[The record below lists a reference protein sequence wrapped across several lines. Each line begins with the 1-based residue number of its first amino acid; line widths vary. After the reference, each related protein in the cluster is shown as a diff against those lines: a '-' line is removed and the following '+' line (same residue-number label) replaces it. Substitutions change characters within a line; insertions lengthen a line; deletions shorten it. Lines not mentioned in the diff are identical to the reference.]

1 MTDKTIVKIIKL
13 LRCAFKQAVRWE
25 LIGKNPFDNVVLP
38 KTEYKKRDIWNT
50 DTIRKALDE
59 CTDSKLYIAMNLSFA
74 CSLRLGEI
82 LGLTWDNVHI
92 EDANIAADDAY
103 IFIDKELVRCT
114 KQAIEMLGEK
124 DIYHIFIPLMPN
136 TSTRLVLKKPKV
148 SVAKA
153 QHDAMEK
160 ALSDA
165 GFGLQFIPVSPSA
178 VKAEEKA
185 VTKKA
190 EKPKQSVKEVK
201 PEKAEEPVKAEIKTE
216 AVEAEPEAAPAKAET
231 EEAPPVT
238 DPLLTVVNNIE
249 SGSIKVDEQTGEVIE
264 QQAAAEDEPTPVSYD
279 KTTPI
284 DEICAV
290 MTLEDAKNY
299 VIDGGP
305 YNGWKVGTLAERR
318 PVKVLEMIIEKY
330 PTEDNIL
337 RAATKLIL
345 DSMK

>member
-1 MTDKTIVKIIKL
+1 MKSDNSAVVYNAESTAAGLNRVKGFDPLKYARSTENGAVLDLPYQKLWFRLRHPNGKIRIFIK
-13 LRCAFKQAVRWE
+13 
-25 LIGKNPFDNVVLP
+25 
-38 KTEYKKRDIWNT
+38 
-50 DTIRKALDE
+50 
-59 CTDSKLYIAMNLSFA
+59 NLS
-74 CSLRLGEI
+74 EK
-82 LGLTWDNVHI
+82 
-92 EDANIAADDAY
+92 IAAVEARVYFDRADSEPAANCIISGVDAE
-103 IFIDKELVRCT
+103 D
-114 KQAIEMLGEK
+114 
-124 DIYHIFIPLMPN
+124 
-136 TSTRLVLKKPKV
+136 KV

-165 GFGLQFIPVSPSA
+165 GFGLQFIPVNPSA
-178 VKAEEKA
+178 AKSEEKA
-185 VTKKA
+185 VAKKA
-190 EKPKQSVKEVK
+190 EKPKQPVKEVK

-216 AVEAEPEAAPAKAET
+216 PVKAEPETVPVKAET

-238 DPLLTVVNNIE
+238 DPLLSVVNNIE
-249 SGSIKVDEQTGEVIE
+249 NGSIKVDEQTGEVIE

-318 PVKVLEMIIEKY
+318 PVKVLKVIIEKY

>member
-1 MTDKTIVKIIKL
+1 MKSDNSAVVYNAESTAAGLNRVKGFDPLKYVRSTENGAVLDLPYQKLWFRLRHPNGKIRIFIK
-13 LRCAFKQAVRWE
+13 
-25 LIGKNPFDNVVLP
+25 
-38 KTEYKKRDIWNT
+38 
-50 DTIRKALDE
+50 
-59 CTDSKLYIAMNLSFA
+59 NLS
-74 CSLRLGEI
+74 EK
-82 LGLTWDNVHI
+82 
-92 EDANIAADDAY
+92 IAAVEARVYFDRADSEPAANCIISGVDAE
-103 IFIDKELVRCT
+103 D
-114 KQAIEMLGEK
+114 
-124 DIYHIFIPLMPN
+124 
-136 TSTRLVLKKPKV
+136 KV

-165 GFGLQFIPVSPSA
+165 GFGLQFIPVNPSA
-178 VKAEEKA
+178 AKAEENA
-185 VTKKA
+185 VIKKA
-190 EKPKQSVKEVK
+190 EKPKQPAKEVK

-216 AVEAEPEAAPAKAET
+216 AVKAEPETAPAKAET

-249 SGSIKVDEQTGEVIE
+249 GNSIKVDEQTGEVIE

>member
-1 MTDKTIVKIIKL
+1 MKSDNSAVVYNAESTAAGLNRVKGFDPLKYVRSTENGAVLDLPYQKLWFRLRHPNGKIRIFIK
-13 LRCAFKQAVRWE
+13 
-25 LIGKNPFDNVVLP
+25 
-38 KTEYKKRDIWNT
+38 
-50 DTIRKALDE
+50 
-59 CTDSKLYIAMNLSFA
+59 NLS
-74 CSLRLGEI
+74 EK
-82 LGLTWDNVHI
+82 
-92 EDANIAADDAY
+92 IAAVEARVYFDRADSEPAANCIISGVDAE
-103 IFIDKELVRCT
+103 D
-114 KQAIEMLGEK
+114 
-124 DIYHIFIPLMPN
+124 
-136 TSTRLVLKKPKV
+136 KV

-165 GFGLQFIPVSPSA
+165 GFGLQFIPVNPSG

-190 EKPKQSVKEVK
+190 EKPKQPAKEVK

-216 AVEAEPEAAPAKAET
+216 AVKAEPEAAPAKAET

>member
-1 MTDKTIVKIIKL
+1 M
-13 LRCAFKQAVRWE
+13 
-25 LIGKNPFDNVVLP
+25 
-38 KTEYKKRDIWNT
+38 
-50 DTIRKALDE
+50 
-59 CTDSKLYIAMNLSFA
+59 
-74 CSLRLGEI
+74 
-82 LGLTWDNVHI
+82 
-92 EDANIAADDAY
+92 
-103 IFIDKELVRCT
+103 
-114 KQAIEMLGEK
+114 
-124 DIYHIFIPLMPN
+124 
-136 TSTRLVLKKPKV
+136 
-148 SVAKA
+148 
-153 QHDAMEK
+153 
-160 ALSDA
+160 
-165 GFGLQFIPVSPSA
+165 
-178 VKAEEKA
+178 
-185 VTKKA
+185 
-190 EKPKQSVKEVK
+190 KEVK

-216 AVEAEPEAAPAKAET
+216 AVKAEPETAPAKAET

-264 QQAAAEDEPTPVSYD
+264 QQAAAEGEPAPVSYD

-318 PVKVLEMIIEKY
+318 PVKVLEVIIEKY

-337 RAATKLIL
+337 RAATRLIL

>member
-1 MTDKTIVKIIKL
+1 MKSDNSAVVYNAESTAAGLNRVKGFDPLKYVRSTENGAVLDLPYQKLWFRLRHPNGKIRIFIK
-13 LRCAFKQAVRWE
+13 
-25 LIGKNPFDNVVLP
+25 
-38 KTEYKKRDIWNT
+38 
-50 DTIRKALDE
+50 
-59 CTDSKLYIAMNLSFA
+59 NLS
-74 CSLRLGEI
+74 EK
-82 LGLTWDNVHI
+82 
-92 EDANIAADDAY
+92 IAAVEARVYFDRADSEPAANCIISGVDAE
-103 IFIDKELVRCT
+103 D
-114 KQAIEMLGEK
+114 
-124 DIYHIFIPLMPN
+124 
-136 TSTRLVLKKPKV
+136 KV

-165 GFGLQFIPVSPSA
+165 GFGLQFIPVNPSA
-178 VKAEEKA
+178 AKSEENA
-185 VTKKA
+185 VFKKA
-190 EKPKQSVKEVK
+190 EKPKQPAKEVK

-216 AVEAEPEAAPAKAET
+216 AVKAEPETAPAKAET

-238 DPLLTVVNNIE
+238 DPLLSVVNNIE
-249 SGSIKVDEQTGEVIE
+249 NSSIKVDEQTGEVIE
-264 QQAAAEDEPTPVSYD
+264 QHAAAEDEPTPVSYD

>member
-1 MTDKTIVKIIKL
+1 MKSDNSAVVYNAESTAAGLNRVKGFDPLKYVRSTENGAVLDLPYQKLWFRLRHPNGKIRIFIK
-13 LRCAFKQAVRWE
+13 
-25 LIGKNPFDNVVLP
+25 
-38 KTEYKKRDIWNT
+38 
-50 DTIRKALDE
+50 
-59 CTDSKLYIAMNLSFA
+59 NLS
-74 CSLRLGEI
+74 EK
-82 LGLTWDNVHI
+82 
-92 EDANIAADDAY
+92 IAAVEARVYFDRADSEPAANCIISGVDAE
-103 IFIDKELVRCT
+103 D
-114 KQAIEMLGEK
+114 
-124 DIYHIFIPLMPN
+124 
-136 TSTRLVLKKPKV
+136 KV

-165 GFGLQFIPVSPSA
+165 GFGLQFISVNPSG

-190 EKPKQSVKEVK
+190 EKPKQPAKEVK

-216 AVEAEPEAAPAKAET
+216 AVKAEPEAAPAKAET

-249 SGSIKVDEQTGEVIE
+249 GNSIKVDEQTGEVIE
-264 QQAAAEDEPTPVSYD
+264 QQAAAEGEPAPVSYD

>member
-1 MTDKTIVKIIKL
+1 MKSDNSAVVYNAESTAAGLNRVKGFDPLKYVRSTENGEVLDLPYQKLWFRLRHPNGKIRIFIK
-13 LRCAFKQAVRWE
+13 
-25 LIGKNPFDNVVLP
+25 
-38 KTEYKKRDIWNT
+38 
-50 DTIRKALDE
+50 
-59 CTDSKLYIAMNLSFA
+59 NLS
-74 CSLRLGEI
+74 EK
-82 LGLTWDNVHI
+82 
-92 EDANIAADDAY
+92 IAAVEARVYFDRADSEPAANCIISGVDAE
-103 IFIDKELVRCT
+103 D
-114 KQAIEMLGEK
+114 
-124 DIYHIFIPLMPN
+124 
-136 TSTRLVLKKPKV
+136 KV

-165 GFGLQFIPVSPSA
+165 GFGLQFIPTNPSA
-178 VKAEEKA
+178 AKSEENA
-185 VTKKA
+185 VIKKA
-190 EKPKQSVKEVK
+190 EKPKQPVKEVK
-201 PEKAEEPVKAEIKTE
+201 PEKAEAPAKVTETPELKAEIKTE
-216 AVEAEPEAAPAKAET
+216 TVKTEPETVPVKVET
-231 EEAPPVT
+231 EETPPVT

-264 QQAAAEDEPTPVSYD
+264 QQAAAEGEPTPVSYD

>member
-1 MTDKTIVKIIKL
+1 MKSDNSAVVYNAESTAAGLNRVKGFDPLKYVRSTENGAVLDLPYQKLWFRLRHPNGKIRIFIK
-13 LRCAFKQAVRWE
+13 
-25 LIGKNPFDNVVLP
+25 
-38 KTEYKKRDIWNT
+38 
-50 DTIRKALDE
+50 
-59 CTDSKLYIAMNLSFA
+59 NLS
-74 CSLRLGEI
+74 EK
-82 LGLTWDNVHI
+82 
-92 EDANIAADDAY
+92 IAAVEARVYFDRADSEPAANCIISGVDAE
-103 IFIDKELVRCT
+103 D
-114 KQAIEMLGEK
+114 
-124 DIYHIFIPLMPN
+124 
-136 TSTRLVLKKPKV
+136 KV

-165 GFGLQFIPVSPSA
+165 GFGLQFISVNPSG

-190 EKPKQSVKEVK
+190 EKPKQPAKEVK

-216 AVEAEPEAAPAKAET
+216 AVKAEPETAPAKAET
-231 EEAPPVT
+231 EEAPHVT

>member
-1 MTDKTIVKIIKL
+1 MKSDNSAVVYNAESTAAGLNRVKGFDPLKYVRSTENGAVLDLPYQKLWFRLRHPNGKIRIFIK
-13 LRCAFKQAVRWE
+13 
-25 LIGKNPFDNVVLP
+25 
-38 KTEYKKRDIWNT
+38 
-50 DTIRKALDE
+50 
-59 CTDSKLYIAMNLSFA
+59 NLS
-74 CSLRLGEI
+74 EK
-82 LGLTWDNVHI
+82 
-92 EDANIAADDAY
+92 IAAVEARVYFDRADSEPAANCIISGVDAE
-103 IFIDKELVRCT
+103 D
-114 KQAIEMLGEK
+114 
-124 DIYHIFIPLMPN
+124 
-136 TSTRLVLKKPKV
+136 KV

-165 GFGLQFIPVSPSA
+165 GFGLQFISVNPSA

-190 EKPKQSVKEVK
+190 EKPKQPAKEVK

-216 AVEAEPEAAPAKAET
+216 AVKAEPETAPAKAET

>member
-1 MTDKTIVKIIKL
+1 MKSDNSAVVYNAESTAAGLNRVKGFDPLKYVRSTENGAVLDLPYQKLWFRLRHPNGKIRIFIK
-13 LRCAFKQAVRWE
+13 
-25 LIGKNPFDNVVLP
+25 
-38 KTEYKKRDIWNT
+38 
-50 DTIRKALDE
+50 
-59 CTDSKLYIAMNLSFA
+59 NLS
-74 CSLRLGEI
+74 EK
-82 LGLTWDNVHI
+82 
-92 EDANIAADDAY
+92 IAAVEARVYFDRADSEPAANCIISGVDAE
-103 IFIDKELVRCT
+103 D
-114 KQAIEMLGEK
+114 
-124 DIYHIFIPLMPN
+124 
-136 TSTRLVLKKPKV
+136 KV

-165 GFGLQFIPVSPSA
+165 GFGLQFISVNPSA

-185 VTKKA
+185 VTKKS
-190 EKPKQSVKEVK
+190 EKPKQPAKEVK
-201 PEKAEEPVKAEIKTE
+201 PEKAEEPVNAEIKTE
-216 AVEAEPEAAPAKAET
+216 AVKAEPETAPAKAET
-231 EEAPPVT
+231 EEATPVT
-238 DPLLTVVNNIE
+238 DPLLSVVNNIE
-249 SGSIKVDEQTGEVIE
+249 NSSIKVDEQTGEVIE
-264 QQAAAEDEPTPVSYD
+264 QQAAAEDELTPVSYD

>member
-1 MTDKTIVKIIKL
+1 MKSDNSAVVYNAESTAAGLNRVKGFDPLKYVRSTENGAVLDLPYQKLWFRLRHPNGKIRIFIK
-13 LRCAFKQAVRWE
+13 
-25 LIGKNPFDNVVLP
+25 
-38 KTEYKKRDIWNT
+38 
-50 DTIRKALDE
+50 
-59 CTDSKLYIAMNLSFA
+59 NLS
-74 CSLRLGEI
+74 EK
-82 LGLTWDNVHI
+82 
-92 EDANIAADDAY
+92 IAAVEARVYFDRADSEPAANCIISGVDAE
-103 IFIDKELVRCT
+103 D
-114 KQAIEMLGEK
+114 
-124 DIYHIFIPLMPN
+124 
-136 TSTRLVLKKPKV
+136 KV

-165 GFGLQFIPVSPSA
+165 GFGLQFIPTNPSA
-178 VKAEEKA
+178 AKSEENA
-185 VTKKA
+185 VIKKA
-190 EKPKQSVKEVK
+190 EKPKQPVKEVK
-201 PEKAEEPVKAEIKTE
+201 PEKAEAPAKVTETPELKAEIKTE
-216 AVEAEPEAAPAKAET
+216 TVKTEPETVPVKVET
-231 EEAPPVT
+231 EETPPVT

-264 QQAAAEDEPTPVSYD
+264 QQAAAEGEPTPVSYD

>member
-1 MTDKTIVKIIKL
+1 MKSDNSAVVYNAESTAAGLNRVKGFDPLKYVRSTENGAVLDLPYQKLWFRLRHPNGKIRIFIK
-13 LRCAFKQAVRWE
+13 
-25 LIGKNPFDNVVLP
+25 
-38 KTEYKKRDIWNT
+38 
-50 DTIRKALDE
+50 
-59 CTDSKLYIAMNLSFA
+59 NLS
-74 CSLRLGEI
+74 EK
-82 LGLTWDNVHI
+82 
-92 EDANIAADDAY
+92 IAAVEARVYFDRADSEPAANCIISGVDAE
-103 IFIDKELVRCT
+103 D
-114 KQAIEMLGEK
+114 
-124 DIYHIFIPLMPN
+124 
-136 TSTRLVLKKPKV
+136 KV

-165 GFGLQFIPVSPSA
+165 GFGLQFISVNPSA

-190 EKPKQSVKEVK
+190 EKPKQPAKEVK

-216 AVEAEPEAAPAKAET
+216 AVKAEPEAAPAKAET

-264 QQAAAEDEPTPVSYD
+264 QQAAAEGEPTPVSYD

-299 VIDGGP
+299 VIDGGL

>member
-1 MTDKTIVKIIKL
+1 MKSDNSAVLYNAESTAAGLNRVKGFDPLKYVRSTENGAVLDLPYQKLWFRLRHPNGKIRIFIK
-13 LRCAFKQAVRWE
+13 
-25 LIGKNPFDNVVLP
+25 
-38 KTEYKKRDIWNT
+38 
-50 DTIRKALDE
+50 
-59 CTDSKLYIAMNLSFA
+59 NLS
-74 CSLRLGEI
+74 EK
-82 LGLTWDNVHI
+82 
-92 EDANIAADDAY
+92 IAAVEARVYFDRADSEPAANCIISGVDAE
-103 IFIDKELVRCT
+103 D
-114 KQAIEMLGEK
+114 
-124 DIYHIFIPLMPN
+124 
-136 TSTRLVLKKPKV
+136 KV

-165 GFGLQFIPVSPSA
+165 GFGLQFISVNPSA

-190 EKPKQSVKEVK
+190 EKPKQPAKEVK

-216 AVEAEPEAAPAKAET
+216 AVKAEPEAAPAKAET

-238 DPLLTVVNNIE
+238 DPLLSVVNNIE
-249 SGSIKVDEQTGEVIE
+249 NSSIKVDEQTGEVIE
-264 QQAAAEDEPTPVSYD
+264 QHAAAEDEPTPVSYD

-337 RAATKLIL
+337 RAAPKLIL

>member
-1 MTDKTIVKIIKL
+1 MKSDNSAVVYNAESTAAGLNRVKGFDPLKYVRSTENGAVLDLPYQKLWFRLRHPNGKIRIFIK
-13 LRCAFKQAVRWE
+13 
-25 LIGKNPFDNVVLP
+25 
-38 KTEYKKRDIWNT
+38 
-50 DTIRKALDE
+50 
-59 CTDSKLYIAMNLSFA
+59 NLS
-74 CSLRLGEI
+74 EK
-82 LGLTWDNVHI
+82 
-92 EDANIAADDAY
+92 IAAVEARVYFDRADSEPAANCIISGVDAE
-103 IFIDKELVRCT
+103 D
-114 KQAIEMLGEK
+114 
-124 DIYHIFIPLMPN
+124 
-136 TSTRLVLKKPKV
+136 KV

-165 GFGLQFIPVSPSA
+165 GFGLQFISVNPSA

-185 VTKKA
+185 LTKKA
-190 EKPKQSVKEVK
+190 EKPKQPAKEVK
-201 PEKAEEPVKAEIKTE
+201 PEKTEEPVKAEIKTE
-216 AVEAEPEAAPAKAET
+216 AVKAEPEAAPAKAET

-264 QQAAAEDEPTPVSYD
+264 QQAAAEGEPAPVSYD

>member
-1 MTDKTIVKIIKL
+1 MKSDNSAVVYNAESTAAGLNRVKGFDPLKYARSTENGAVLDLPYQKLWFRLRHPNGKIRIFIK
-13 LRCAFKQAVRWE
+13 
-25 LIGKNPFDNVVLP
+25 
-38 KTEYKKRDIWNT
+38 
-50 DTIRKALDE
+50 
-59 CTDSKLYIAMNLSFA
+59 NLS
-74 CSLRLGEI
+74 EK
-82 LGLTWDNVHI
+82 
-92 EDANIAADDAY
+92 IAAVEARVYFDRADSEPAANCIISGVDAE
-103 IFIDKELVRCT
+103 D
-114 KQAIEMLGEK
+114 
-124 DIYHIFIPLMPN
+124 
-136 TSTRLVLKKPKV
+136 KV

-165 GFGLQFIPVSPSA
+165 GFGLQFISVNPSA

-185 VTKKA
+185 VAKKA
-190 EKPKQSVKEVK
+190 EKPKQPVKEVK

-216 AVEAEPEAAPAKAET
+216 AVKAEPEAALAKAET

-238 DPLLTVVNNIE
+238 DPLLSVVNNIE

>member
-1 MTDKTIVKIIKL
+1 MKSDNSAVVYNAESTAAGLNRVKGFDPLKY
-13 LRCAFKQAVRWE
+13 VRS
-25 LIGKNPFDNVVLP
+25 
-38 KTEYKKRDIWNT
+38 TENGA
-50 DTIRKALDE
+50 ALDLPYQ
-59 CTDSKLYIAMNLSFA
+59 KLWFRLRHPNGKIRIFIKNLS
-74 CSLRLGEI
+74 EK
-82 LGLTWDNVHI
+82 
-92 EDANIAADDAY
+92 IAAVEARVYFDRADSEPAANCIISGVDAE
-103 IFIDKELVRCT
+103 D
-114 KQAIEMLGEK
+114 
-124 DIYHIFIPLMPN
+124 
-136 TSTRLVLKKPKV
+136 KV

-165 GFGLQFIPVSPSA
+165 GFGLQFISVNPSA

-190 EKPKQSVKEVK
+190 EKPKQSAKEVK

-216 AVEAEPEAAPAKAET
+216 AVKAEPEAALAKAET

-238 DPLLTVVNNIE
+238 DPLLSVVNNIE

>member
-1 MTDKTIVKIIKL
+1 MKSDNSAVVYNAESTAAGLNRVKGFDPLKYVRSTENGAVLDLPYQKLWFRLRHPNGKIRIFIK
-13 LRCAFKQAVRWE
+13 
-25 LIGKNPFDNVVLP
+25 
-38 KTEYKKRDIWNT
+38 
-50 DTIRKALDE
+50 
-59 CTDSKLYIAMNLSFA
+59 NLS
-74 CSLRLGEI
+74 EK
-82 LGLTWDNVHI
+82 
-92 EDANIAADDAY
+92 IAAVEARVYFDRADSEPAANCIISGVDAE
-103 IFIDKELVRCT
+103 D
-114 KQAIEMLGEK
+114 
-124 DIYHIFIPLMPN
+124 
-136 TSTRLVLKKPKV
+136 KV

-165 GFGLQFIPVSPSA
+165 GFGLQFISVNPSA
-178 VKAEEKA
+178 AKSEENA
-185 VTKKA
+185 VAKIA
-190 EKPKQSVKEVK
+190 EKPKQPVKEVK
-201 PEKAEEPVKAEIKTE
+201 PEKAEESAKATETPEPKAEIKTE
-216 AVEAEPEAAPAKAET
+216 AVKAEPEAAPAKAET

-238 DPLLTVVNNIE
+238 DPLLSVVNNIE
-249 SGSIKVDEQTGEVIE
+249 NSSIKVDEQTGEVIE
-264 QQAAAEDEPTPVSYD
+264 QQAAAEDEPTSVSYD

>member
-1 MTDKTIVKIIKL
+1 MKSDNSAVVYNAESTAAGLNRVKGFDPLKYVRSTENGAVLDLPYQKLWFRLRHPNGKIRIFIK
-13 LRCAFKQAVRWE
+13 
-25 LIGKNPFDNVVLP
+25 
-38 KTEYKKRDIWNT
+38 
-50 DTIRKALDE
+50 
-59 CTDSKLYIAMNLSFA
+59 NLS
-74 CSLRLGEI
+74 EK
-82 LGLTWDNVHI
+82 
-92 EDANIAADDAY
+92 IAAVEARVYFDRADSEPAANCIISGVDAE
-103 IFIDKELVRCT
+103 D
-114 KQAIEMLGEK
+114 
-124 DIYHIFIPLMPN
+124 
-136 TSTRLVLKKPKV
+136 KV

-165 GFGLQFIPVSPSA
+165 GFGLQFISVNPSA

-190 EKPKQSVKEVK
+190 EKPKQPVKEVK

-216 AVEAEPEAAPAKAET
+216 AVKAEPETAPAKAKT

-238 DPLLTVVNNIE
+238 DPLLSVVNNIE
-249 SGSIKVDEQTGEVIE
+249 NSSIKVDEQTGEVIE

-284 DEICAV
+284 DKICAV

>member
-1 MTDKTIVKIIKL
+1 MKSDNSAVVYNAESTAAGLNRVKGFDPLKYVRSTENGAVLDLPYQKLWFRLRHPNGKIRIFIK
-13 LRCAFKQAVRWE
+13 
-25 LIGKNPFDNVVLP
+25 
-38 KTEYKKRDIWNT
+38 
-50 DTIRKALDE
+50 
-59 CTDSKLYIAMNLSFA
+59 NLS
-74 CSLRLGEI
+74 EK
-82 LGLTWDNVHI
+82 
-92 EDANIAADDAY
+92 IAAVEARVYFDRADSEPAANCIISGVDAE
-103 IFIDKELVRCT
+103 D
-114 KQAIEMLGEK
+114 
-124 DIYHIFIPLMPN
+124 
-136 TSTRLVLKKPKV
+136 KV

-165 GFGLQFIPVSPSA
+165 GFGLQFIPVNPSA

-190 EKPKQSVKEVK
+190 EKPKQPAKEVK

-216 AVEAEPEAAPAKAET
+216 AVKTEPEAAPAKAES

>member
-1 MTDKTIVKIIKL
+1 MKSDNSAVVYNAESTAAGLNRVKGFDPLKYVRSTENGAVLDLPYQKLWFRLRHPNGKIRIFIK
-13 LRCAFKQAVRWE
+13 
-25 LIGKNPFDNVVLP
+25 
-38 KTEYKKRDIWNT
+38 
-50 DTIRKALDE
+50 
-59 CTDSKLYIAMNLSFA
+59 NLS
-74 CSLRLGEI
+74 EK
-82 LGLTWDNVHI
+82 
-92 EDANIAADDAY
+92 IAAVEARVYFDRADSEPAANCIISGVDAE
-103 IFIDKELVRCT
+103 D
-114 KQAIEMLGEK
+114 
-124 DIYHIFIPLMPN
+124 
-136 TSTRLVLKKPKV
+136 KV

-165 GFGLQFIPVSPSA
+165 GFGLQFISVNPSA

-190 EKPKQSVKEVK
+190 EKPKQPAKEVK

-216 AVEAEPEAAPAKAET
+216 AVKAEPETAPAKAET

-238 DPLLTVVNNIE
+238 DPLLSVVNNIE
-249 SGSIKVDEQTGEVIE
+249 NSSIKVDEQTGEVIE
-264 QQAAAEDEPTPVSYD
+264 QHAAAEGEPTPVSYD

-305 YNGWKVGTLAERR
+305 YNDWKVGTLAERR

>member
-1 MTDKTIVKIIKL
+1 MKSDNSAVVYNAESTAAGLNRVKGFDPLKYVRSTENGAVLDLPYQKLWFRLRHPNGKIRIFIK
-13 LRCAFKQAVRWE
+13 
-25 LIGKNPFDNVVLP
+25 
-38 KTEYKKRDIWNT
+38 
-50 DTIRKALDE
+50 
-59 CTDSKLYIAMNLSFA
+59 NLS
-74 CSLRLGEI
+74 EK
-82 LGLTWDNVHI
+82 
-92 EDANIAADDAY
+92 IAAVEARVYFDRADSEPAANCIISGVDAE
-103 IFIDKELVRCT
+103 D
-114 KQAIEMLGEK
+114 
-124 DIYHIFIPLMPN
+124 
-136 TSTRLVLKKPKV
+136 KV

-165 GFGLQFIPVSPSA
+165 GFGLQFISVNPSA

-190 EKPKQSVKEVK
+190 EKPKQPAKEVK

-216 AVEAEPEAAPAKAET
+216 AVKAEPEAAPAKAET

-238 DPLLTVVNNIE
+238 DPLLSVVNNIE
-249 SGSIKVDEQTGEVIE
+249 NSSIKVDEQTGEVIE
-264 QQAAAEDEPTPVSYD
+264 QQAAAEGEPAPVSYD

>member
-1 MTDKTIVKIIKL
+1 MKSDNSAVVYNAESTAAGLNRVKGFDPLKYVRSTENGAVLDLPYQKLWFRLRHPNGKIRIFIK
-13 LRCAFKQAVRWE
+13 
-25 LIGKNPFDNVVLP
+25 
-38 KTEYKKRDIWNT
+38 
-50 DTIRKALDE
+50 
-59 CTDSKLYIAMNLSFA
+59 NLS
-74 CSLRLGEI
+74 EK
-82 LGLTWDNVHI
+82 
-92 EDANIAADDAY
+92 IAAVEARVYFDRADSEPAANCIISGVDAE
-103 IFIDKELVRCT
+103 D
-114 KQAIEMLGEK
+114 
-124 DIYHIFIPLMPN
+124 
-136 TSTRLVLKKPKV
+136 KV

-165 GFGLQFIPVSPSA
+165 GFGLQFISVNPSA

-190 EKPKQSVKEVK
+190 EKPKQPAKEVK

-216 AVEAEPEAAPAKAET
+216 PVKAEPAPVKAEAEET
-231 EEAPPVT
+231 PPVT

-249 SGSIKVDEQTGEVIE
+249 GNSIKVDEQTGEVIE

-299 VIDGGP
+299 VIEGGP

-318 PVKVLEMIIEKY
+318 PVKVLKVIIEKY

>member
-1 MTDKTIVKIIKL
+1 MKSDNSAVVYNAESTAAGLNRVKGFDPLKYVRSTENGAVLDLPYQKLWFRLRHPNGKIRIFIK
-13 LRCAFKQAVRWE
+13 
-25 LIGKNPFDNVVLP
+25 
-38 KTEYKKRDIWNT
+38 
-50 DTIRKALDE
+50 
-59 CTDSKLYIAMNLSFA
+59 NLS
-74 CSLRLGEI
+74 EK
-82 LGLTWDNVHI
+82 
-92 EDANIAADDAY
+92 IAAVEARVYFDRADSEPAANCIISGVDAE
-103 IFIDKELVRCT
+103 D
-114 KQAIEMLGEK
+114 
-124 DIYHIFIPLMPN
+124 
-136 TSTRLVLKKPKV
+136 KV

-165 GFGLQFIPVSPSA
+165 GFGLQFIPVNPSG

-190 EKPKQSVKEVK
+190 EKPKQPAKEVK
-201 PEKAEEPVKAEIKTE
+201 PEKAEEPVRAEIKTE
-216 AVEAEPEAAPAKAET
+216 PVKAEPETVPVKAET

-238 DPLLTVVNNIE
+238 DPLLSVVNNIE
-249 SGSIKVDEQTGEVIE
+249 NCSIKVDEQTGEVIE
-264 QQAAAEDEPTPVSYD
+264 QQAAAEDEPTSVSYD

-318 PVKVLEMIIEKY
+318 PVKVLKVIIEKY

>member
-1 MTDKTIVKIIKL
+1 MKSDNSAVVYNAESTAAGLNRVKGFDPLKYVRSTENGAVLDLPYQKLWFRLRHPNGKIRIFIK
-13 LRCAFKQAVRWE
+13 
-25 LIGKNPFDNVVLP
+25 
-38 KTEYKKRDIWNT
+38 
-50 DTIRKALDE
+50 
-59 CTDSKLYIAMNLSFA
+59 NLS
-74 CSLRLGEI
+74 EK
-82 LGLTWDNVHI
+82 
-92 EDANIAADDAY
+92 IAAVEARVYFDRADSEPAANCIISGVDAE
-103 IFIDKELVRCT
+103 D
-114 KQAIEMLGEK
+114 
-124 DIYHIFIPLMPN
+124 
-136 TSTRLVLKKPKV
+136 KV

-165 GFGLQFIPVSPSA
+165 GFGLQFISVNPSA

-185 VTKKA
+185 VTKKS
-190 EKPKQSVKEVK
+190 EQPKQPANEVK
-201 PEKAEEPVKAEIKTE
+201 PEKAEEPVNAEIKTE
-216 AVEAEPEAAPAKAET
+216 AVKAEPETAPAKAET
-231 EEAPPVT
+231 EEATPVT
-238 DPLLTVVNNIE
+238 DPLLSVVNNIE
-249 SGSIKVDEQTGEVIE
+249 NSSIKVDEQTGEVIE
-264 QQAAAEDEPTPVSYD
+264 QQAAAEDELTPVSYD

>member
-1 MTDKTIVKIIKL
+1 MKSDNSAVVYNAESTAAGLNRVKGFDPLKYVRSTENGAVLDLPYQKLWFRLRHPNGKIRIFIK
-13 LRCAFKQAVRWE
+13 
-25 LIGKNPFDNVVLP
+25 
-38 KTEYKKRDIWNT
+38 
-50 DTIRKALDE
+50 
-59 CTDSKLYIAMNLSFA
+59 NLS
-74 CSLRLGEI
+74 EK
-82 LGLTWDNVHI
+82 
-92 EDANIAADDAY
+92 IAAVEARVYFDRADSEPAANCIISGVDAE
-103 IFIDKELVRCT
+103 D
-114 KQAIEMLGEK
+114 
-124 DIYHIFIPLMPN
+124 
-136 TSTRLVLKKPKV
+136 KV

-165 GFGLQFIPVSPSA
+165 GFGLQFIPTNPSA
-178 VKAEEKA
+178 AKSEENA
-185 VTKKA
+185 VIKKA
-190 EKPKQSVKEVK
+190 EKPKQPAKEVK
-201 PEKAEEPVKAEIKTE
+201 PEKAEAPVKAEIKTE
-216 AVEAEPEAAPAKAET
+216 AVKAEPETAPAKAET

>member
-1 MTDKTIVKIIKL
+1 MKSDNSAVGYNAESTAAGLNRVKGFDPLKYVRSTENGAVLDLPYQKLWFRLRHPNGKIRIFIK
-13 LRCAFKQAVRWE
+13 
-25 LIGKNPFDNVVLP
+25 
-38 KTEYKKRDIWNT
+38 
-50 DTIRKALDE
+50 
-59 CTDSKLYIAMNLSFA
+59 NLS
-74 CSLRLGEI
+74 EK
-82 LGLTWDNVHI
+82 
-92 EDANIAADDAY
+92 IAAVEARVYFDRADSEPAANCIISGVDA
-103 IFIDKELVRCT
+103 E
-114 KQAIEMLGEK
+114 
-124 DIYHIFIPLMPN
+124 N
-136 TSTRLVLKKPKV
+136 KV

-165 GFGLQFIPVSPSA
+165 GFGLQFISVNPSG

-190 EKPKQSVKEVK
+190 EKPKQPAKEVK

-216 AVEAEPEAAPAKAET
+216 AVKAEPEAAPAKAET

-249 SGSIKVDEQTGEVIE
+249 NSSIKVDEQTGEVIE
-264 QQAAAEDEPTPVSYD
+264 QQAAAEGEPAPVSYD

>member
-1 MTDKTIVKIIKL
+1 MKSDNSAVVYNAESTAAGLTRVKGFDPLKYVRSTENGAVLDLPYQKLWFRLRHPNGKIRIFIK
-13 LRCAFKQAVRWE
+13 
-25 LIGKNPFDNVVLP
+25 
-38 KTEYKKRDIWNT
+38 
-50 DTIRKALDE
+50 
-59 CTDSKLYIAMNLSFA
+59 NLS
-74 CSLRLGEI
+74 EK
-82 LGLTWDNVHI
+82 
-92 EDANIAADDAY
+92 IAAVEARVYFDRADSEPAANCIISGVDAE
-103 IFIDKELVRCT
+103 D
-114 KQAIEMLGEK
+114 
-124 DIYHIFIPLMPN
+124 
-136 TSTRLVLKKPKV
+136 KV

-165 GFGLQFIPVSPSA
+165 GFGLQFISVNPSA

-190 EKPKQSVKEVK
+190 EKPKQPVKEVK

-216 AVEAEPEAAPAKAET
+216 AVKAEPEAAPAKAET

-249 SGSIKVDEQTGEVIE
+249 SGSIKVDEQTGEVID

>member
-1 MTDKTIVKIIKL
+1 MKSDNSAVVYNAESTAAGLNRVKGFDPLKYVRSTENGAVLDLPYQKLWFRLRHPNGKIRIFIK
-13 LRCAFKQAVRWE
+13 
-25 LIGKNPFDNVVLP
+25 
-38 KTEYKKRDIWNT
+38 
-50 DTIRKALDE
+50 
-59 CTDSKLYIAMNLSFA
+59 NLS
-74 CSLRLGEI
+74 EK
-82 LGLTWDNVHI
+82 
-92 EDANIAADDAY
+92 IAAVEARVYFDRADSEPAANCIISGVDAE
-103 IFIDKELVRCT
+103 D
-114 KQAIEMLGEK
+114 
-124 DIYHIFIPLMPN
+124 
-136 TSTRLVLKKPKV
+136 KV

-165 GFGLQFIPVSPSA
+165 GFGLQFISVNPSA

-190 EKPKQSVKEVK
+190 EKPKQPAKEVK

-216 AVEAEPEAAPAKAET
+216 AVKAEPETAPAKAET

-249 SGSIKVDEQTGEVIE
+249 NSSIKVDEQTGEVIE

>member
-1 MTDKTIVKIIKL
+1 MKSDNSAVVYNAESTAAGLNRVKGFDPLKYVRSTENGAVLDLPYQKLWFRLRHPNGKIRIFIK
-13 LRCAFKQAVRWE
+13 
-25 LIGKNPFDNVVLP
+25 
-38 KTEYKKRDIWNT
+38 
-50 DTIRKALDE
+50 
-59 CTDSKLYIAMNLSFA
+59 NLS
-74 CSLRLGEI
+74 EK
-82 LGLTWDNVHI
+82 
-92 EDANIAADDAY
+92 IAAVEARVYFDRADSEPAANCIISGVDAE
-103 IFIDKELVRCT
+103 D
-114 KQAIEMLGEK
+114 
-124 DIYHIFIPLMPN
+124 
-136 TSTRLVLKKPKV
+136 KV

-165 GFGLQFIPVSPSA
+165 GFGLQFISVNPSA
-178 VKAEEKA
+178 AKSEEKA

-190 EKPKQSVKEVK
+190 EKPKQPAKEVK

-216 AVEAEPEAAPAKAET
+216 AVKAEHETAPAKAES

-264 QQAAAEDEPTPVSYD
+264 QHAAAEGEPSPVSYD

>member
-1 MTDKTIVKIIKL
+1 MKSDNSAVVYNAESTAAGLNRVKGFDPLKY
-13 LRCAFKQAVRWE
+13 VRS
-25 LIGKNPFDNVVLP
+25 
-38 KTEYKKRDIWNT
+38 TEYGAVLDLPYQKLWFRLRHPNGK
-50 DTIRKALDE
+50 IRIFIK
-59 CTDSKLYIAMNLSFA
+59 NLS
-74 CSLRLGEI
+74 EK
-82 LGLTWDNVHI
+82 
-92 EDANIAADDAY
+92 IAAVEARVYFDRADSEPAANCIISGVDAE
-103 IFIDKELVRCT
+103 D
-114 KQAIEMLGEK
+114 
-124 DIYHIFIPLMPN
+124 
-136 TSTRLVLKKPKV
+136 KV

-165 GFGLQFIPVSPSA
+165 GFGLQFISVNPSA

-190 EKPKQSVKEVK
+190 EKPKQPAKEVK

-216 AVEAEPEAAPAKAET
+216 AVKAEPEAAPAKAET

>member
-1 MTDKTIVKIIKL
+1 MKSDNSAVVYNAESTAAGLNRVKGFDPLKYVRSTENGAVLDLPYQKLWFRLRHPNGKIRIFIK
-13 LRCAFKQAVRWE
+13 
-25 LIGKNPFDNVVLP
+25 
-38 KTEYKKRDIWNT
+38 
-50 DTIRKALDE
+50 
-59 CTDSKLYIAMNLSFA
+59 NLS
-74 CSLRLGEI
+74 EK
-82 LGLTWDNVHI
+82 
-92 EDANIAADDAY
+92 IAAVEARVYFDRADSEPAANCIISGVDAE
-103 IFIDKELVRCT
+103 D
-114 KQAIEMLGEK
+114 
-124 DIYHIFIPLMPN
+124 
-136 TSTRLVLKKPKV
+136 KV

-165 GFGLQFIPVSPSA
+165 GFGLQFISVNPSG

-190 EKPKQSVKEVK
+190 EKPKQPAKEVK

-216 AVEAEPEAAPAKAET
+216 AVKAEPEAAPAKAET

>member
-1 MTDKTIVKIIKL
+1 MK
-13 LRCAFKQAVRWE
+13 
-25 LIGKNPFDNVVLP
+25 
-38 KTEYKKRDIWNT
+38 
-50 DTIRKALDE
+50 
-59 CTDSKLYIAMNLSFA
+59 
-74 CSLRLGEI
+74 
-82 LGLTWDNVHI
+82 
-92 EDANIAADDAY
+92 
-103 IFIDKELVRCT
+103 
-114 KQAIEMLGEK
+114 
-124 DIYHIFIPLMPN
+124 
-136 TSTRLVLKKPKV
+136 
-148 SVAKA
+148 
-153 QHDAMEK
+153 
-160 ALSDA
+160 
-165 GFGLQFIPVSPSA
+165 
-178 VKAEEKA
+178 
-185 VTKKA
+185 
-190 EKPKQSVKEVK
+190 
-201 PEKAEEPVKAEIKTE
+201 
-216 AVEAEPEAAPAKAET
+216 AEPETAPAKAET

-238 DPLLTVVNNIE
+238 DPLLSVVNNIE
-249 SGSIKVDEQTGEVIE
+249 NSSIKVDEQTGEVIE

>member
-1 MTDKTIVKIIKL
+1 MKSDNSAVVYNAESTAAGLNRVKGFDPLKYVRSTENGAVLDLPYQKLWFRLRHPNGKIRIFIK
-13 LRCAFKQAVRWE
+13 
-25 LIGKNPFDNVVLP
+25 
-38 KTEYKKRDIWNT
+38 
-50 DTIRKALDE
+50 
-59 CTDSKLYIAMNLSFA
+59 NLS
-74 CSLRLGEI
+74 EK
-82 LGLTWDNVHI
+82 
-92 EDANIAADDAY
+92 IAAVEARVYFDRADSEPAANCIISGVDAE
-103 IFIDKELVRCT
+103 D
-114 KQAIEMLGEK
+114 
-124 DIYHIFIPLMPN
+124 
-136 TSTRLVLKKPKV
+136 KV

-165 GFGLQFIPVSPSA
+165 GFGLQFISVNPSA

-190 EKPKQSVKEVK
+190 EKPKQPAKEVK

-216 AVEAEPEAAPAKAET
+216 AVKAEPEAAPAKAET

-264 QQAAAEDEPTPVSYD
+264 QQPAAEDEPTPVSYD

>member
-1 MTDKTIVKIIKL
+1 MKSDNSAVVYNAESTAAGLNRVKGFDPLKYVRSTENGAVLDLPYQKLWFRLRHPNGKIRIFIK
-13 LRCAFKQAVRWE
+13 
-25 LIGKNPFDNVVLP
+25 
-38 KTEYKKRDIWNT
+38 
-50 DTIRKALDE
+50 
-59 CTDSKLYIAMNLSFA
+59 NLS
-74 CSLRLGEI
+74 EK
-82 LGLTWDNVHI
+82 
-92 EDANIAADDAY
+92 IAAVEARVYFDRADSEPAANCIISGVDAE
-103 IFIDKELVRCT
+103 D
-114 KQAIEMLGEK
+114 
-124 DIYHIFIPLMPN
+124 
-136 TSTRLVLKKPKV
+136 KV

-165 GFGLQFIPVSPSA
+165 GFGLQFISVNPSG

-190 EKPKQSVKEVK
+190 EKPKQPAKEVK

-216 AVEAEPEAAPAKAET
+216 AVKAEPEAAPAKAET

-238 DPLLTVVNNIE
+238 DPLLSVVNNIE
-249 SGSIKVDEQTGEVIE
+249 NSSIKVDEQTGEVIE
-264 QQAAAEDEPTPVSYD
+264 QHAAAEGEPTPVSYD

-345 DSMK
+345 NSMK

>member
-1 MTDKTIVKIIKL
+1 MKSDNSAVVYNAESTAAGLNRVKGFDPLKYARSTENGAVLDLPYQKLWFRLRHPNGKIRIFIK
-13 LRCAFKQAVRWE
+13 
-25 LIGKNPFDNVVLP
+25 
-38 KTEYKKRDIWNT
+38 
-50 DTIRKALDE
+50 
-59 CTDSKLYIAMNLSFA
+59 NLS
-74 CSLRLGEI
+74 EK
-82 LGLTWDNVHI
+82 
-92 EDANIAADDAY
+92 IAAVEARVYFDRADSEPAANCIISGVDAE
-103 IFIDKELVRCT
+103 D
-114 KQAIEMLGEK
+114 
-124 DIYHIFIPLMPN
+124 
-136 TSTRLVLKKPKV
+136 KV

-165 GFGLQFIPVSPSA
+165 GFGIQFIPVNPSA
-178 VKAEEKA
+178 AKAEENA
-185 VTKKA
+185 VIKKA
-190 EKPKQSVKEVK
+190 EKPKQPVKKTK
-201 PEKAEEPVKAEIKTE
+201 PEKAEEPVRAEIKTE
-216 AVEAEPEAAPAKAET
+216 TVKAEPETAPAKAET

-238 DPLLTVVNNIE
+238 DPLLSVVNNIE
-249 SGSIKVDEQTGEVIE
+249 GNSIKVDEQTGEVIE

-299 VIDGGP
+299 VIEGGP

>member
-1 MTDKTIVKIIKL
+1 MKSDNSAVVYNAESTAAGLNRVKGFDPLKYVRSTENGAVLDLPYQKLWFRLRHPNGKIRIFIK
-13 LRCAFKQAVRWE
+13 
-25 LIGKNPFDNVVLP
+25 
-38 KTEYKKRDIWNT
+38 
-50 DTIRKALDE
+50 
-59 CTDSKLYIAMNLSFA
+59 NLS
-74 CSLRLGEI
+74 EK
-82 LGLTWDNVHI
+82 
-92 EDANIAADDAY
+92 IAAVEARVYFDRADSEPAANCIISGVDAE
-103 IFIDKELVRCT
+103 D
-114 KQAIEMLGEK
+114 
-124 DIYHIFIPLMPN
+124 
-136 TSTRLVLKKPKV
+136 KV

-165 GFGLQFIPVSPSA
+165 GFGLQFISVNPSA

-190 EKPKQSVKEVK
+190 EKPKQPAKEVK

-216 AVEAEPEAAPAKAET
+216 AVKAEPETAPAKAET

-238 DPLLTVVNNIE
+238 DPLLSVVNNIE
-249 SGSIKVDEQTGEVIE
+249 NSSIKVDEQTGEVIE
-264 QQAAAEDEPTPVSYD
+264 QQAAAEGEPAPVSYD

-290 MTLEDAKNY
+290 ITLEDAKNY

>member
-1 MTDKTIVKIIKL
+1 MKSDNSAVVYNAESTAAGLNRVKGFDPLKYVRSTENGAVLDLPYQKLWFRLRHPNGKIRIFIK
-13 LRCAFKQAVRWE
+13 
-25 LIGKNPFDNVVLP
+25 
-38 KTEYKKRDIWNT
+38 
-50 DTIRKALDE
+50 
-59 CTDSKLYIAMNLSFA
+59 NLS
-74 CSLRLGEI
+74 EK
-82 LGLTWDNVHI
+82 
-92 EDANIAADDAY
+92 IAAVEARVYFDRADSEPAANCIISGVDAE
-103 IFIDKELVRCT
+103 DK
-114 KQAIEMLGEK
+114 M
-124 DIYHIFIPLMPN
+124 
-136 TSTRLVLKKPKV
+136 

-165 GFGLQFIPVSPSA
+165 GFGLQFISVNPSG

-190 EKPKQSVKEVK
+190 EKPKQPAKEVK

-216 AVEAEPEAAPAKAET
+216 AVKAEPETAPAKAET

>member
-1 MTDKTIVKIIKL
+1 MKSDNSAVVYNAESTAAGLNRVKGFDPLKYVRSTENGAVLDLPYQKLWFRLRHPNGKIRIFIK
-13 LRCAFKQAVRWE
+13 
-25 LIGKNPFDNVVLP
+25 
-38 KTEYKKRDIWNT
+38 
-50 DTIRKALDE
+50 
-59 CTDSKLYIAMNLSFA
+59 NLS
-74 CSLRLGEI
+74 EK
-82 LGLTWDNVHI
+82 
-92 EDANIAADDAY
+92 IAAVEARVYFDRADSEPAANCIISGVDAE
-103 IFIDKELVRCT
+103 D
-114 KQAIEMLGEK
+114 
-124 DIYHIFIPLMPN
+124 
-136 TSTRLVLKKPKV
+136 KV

-165 GFGLQFIPVSPSA
+165 GFGLQFISVNPSG
-178 VKAEEKA
+178 VKAEEKS

-190 EKPKQSVKEVK
+190 EKPKQPAKEVK

-216 AVEAEPEAAPAKAET
+216 AVKAEPEAAPSKAET

>member
-1 MTDKTIVKIIKL
+1 MKSDNSAVVYNAESTAAGLNRVKGFDPLKYVRSTENGAVLDLPYQKLWFRLRHPNGKIRIFIK
-13 LRCAFKQAVRWE
+13 
-25 LIGKNPFDNVVLP
+25 
-38 KTEYKKRDIWNT
+38 
-50 DTIRKALDE
+50 
-59 CTDSKLYIAMNLSFA
+59 NLS
-74 CSLRLGEI
+74 
-82 LGLTWDNVHI
+82 DK
-92 EDANIAADDAY
+92 IAAVEARVYFDRADSEPAANCIISGVDAE
-103 IFIDKELVRCT
+103 D
-114 KQAIEMLGEK
+114 
-124 DIYHIFIPLMPN
+124 
-136 TSTRLVLKKPKV
+136 KV

-165 GFGLQFIPVSPSA
+165 GFGLQFIPVNPSG

-190 EKPKQSVKEVK
+190 EKPKQPAKEVK

-216 AVEAEPEAAPAKAET
+216 AVKAEPETAPVKAET

-249 SGSIKVDEQTGEVIE
+249 NGSIKVDEQTGEVIE
-264 QQAAAEDEPTPVSYD
+264 QQAAAEDEPTSVSYD

-318 PVKVLEMIIEKY
+318 PVKVLKVIIEKY